1 MTVDEIFNDPLI
13 QEARKKYT
21 FPSETFTSNI
31 NTPEREKLRHDI
43 ADQINT
49 RGSISGKNE
58 FNGKVNKEFRA
69 EIVIGAPVGGKS
81 SVIVDKASK
90 DTGSRVLDSD
100 EIKALL
106 PEFDGGNGAGKVH
119 TESADEILSGMVIPE
134 YYKGGTHKGENN
146 KDREN
151 HRSIAMS
158 DIRFSCLCKNLSYTG
173 GGKNGVY
180 KICKKTEKIPCI
192 LWKIAKNLPKIPD
205 FLPYSILKI

>member
-13 QEARKKYT
+13 QEVRKKYT

-69 EIVIGAPVGGKS
+69 EIVIGAPTGGKS

-90 DTGSRVLDSD
+90 DTV
-100 EIKALL
+100 
-106 PEFDGGNGAGKVH
+106 
-119 TESADEILSGMVIPE
+119 
-134 YYKGGTHKGENN
+134 
-146 KDREN
+146 
-151 HRSIAMS
+151 
-158 DIRFSCLCKNLSYTG
+158 SCS
-173 GGKNGVY
+173 
-180 KICKKTEKIPCI
+180 
-192 LWKIAKNLPKIPD
+192 
-205 FLPYSILKI
+205 

>member
-90 DTGSRVLDSD
+90 DTV
-100 EIKALL
+100 
-106 PEFDGGNGAGKVH
+106 
-119 TESADEILSGMVIPE
+119 
-134 YYKGGTHKGENN
+134 
-146 KDREN
+146 
-151 HRSIAMS
+151 
-158 DIRFSCLCKNLSYTG
+158 SCS
-173 GGKNGVY
+173 
-180 KICKKTEKIPCI
+180 
-192 LWKIAKNLPKIPD
+192 
-205 FLPYSILKI
+205 